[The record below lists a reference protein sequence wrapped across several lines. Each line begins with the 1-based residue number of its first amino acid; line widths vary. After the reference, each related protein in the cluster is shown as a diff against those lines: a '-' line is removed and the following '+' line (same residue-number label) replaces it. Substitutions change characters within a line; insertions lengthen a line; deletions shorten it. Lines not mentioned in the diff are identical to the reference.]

1 MEFLRENQLDIMLV
15 LSGVCGFIA
24 VFSLIVKN
32 LTPRRKVALTLMDLG
47 AMLLLIFD
55 RYAYI
60 YRGSTSRLG
69 FWMVRI
75 SNFIVFSMPLAI
87 IFLFNVYLA
96 DLYTNEGGLEKPPKR
111 LKIASITAGIGE
123 LLIILSQFTGLY
135 YSFDAQN
142 RYQRADGFILCYVIP
157 LVLLIL
163 QLSVVIQYREKL
175 NKLKN
180 ISLILFTFVP
190 LVASVIQI
198 FAYGISLTNITSVG
212 LVIVL
217 YMLTLMDMNTQ
228 IQAAHEHEVKLLKD
242 EQKKMRRMLLQT
254 SSALAS
260 AIDAKDRYTHGHS
273 RRVAE
278 YSQMIAEIAGKSDS
292 ECWDIYLAGLL
303 HDVGKIGVPDEIIN
317 KTSKLSD
324 EEFAKI
330 KEHPTIGRKILK
342 KINMTPYLSVGAD
355 YHHERYDGKGY
366 PNGAK
371 GEEIPEIARIIAVA
385 DAYDAM
391 TSKRSYREPLP
402 QAVVREEIVKG
413 SGTQFDPRFAEIM
426 LKLIDD
432 DKDYNLK
439 ENGDEP
445 Y

>member
-1 MEFLRENQLDIMLV
+1 MGFLRENQLDIMLV

-96 DLYTNEGGLEKPPKR
+96 DLYTNEGGLENPPKR

-135 YSFDAQN
+135 YTFDAQN
-142 RYQRADGFILCYVIP
+142 RYQREDGFILCYVIP

-217 YMLTLMDMNTQ
+217 YMLTLIDMNTQ
-228 IQAAHEHEVKLLKD
+228 IQAAHEYEVKLLKD